1 MPHDPKDEDDEADDC
16 TLPVDPLPSPF
27 ILSNGDSGVDTMQTS
42 LGGMPTVPFSP
53 NDVVAEEHEETPH
66 EVVPDREA
74 EDEDKDD
81 KRQQAWVGWWRKAA
95 GDEDTWWWPS
105 AEDEDTEDEN
115 KDSTRQQACF
125 GCVVVLILI
134 IWAIYIALSEVGK
147 GLSRVSD
154 FLSHLH

>member
-66 EVVPDREA
+66 EVVPDGEA

-81 KRQQAWVGWWRKAA
+81 KRQQAGVGWWRKAA
-95 GDEDTWWWPS
+95 AFL
-105 AEDEDTEDEN
+105 AEDEDD
-115 KDSTRQQACF
+115 KRQQAWV
-125 GCVVVLILI
+125 GCVGVLILI
-134 IWAIYIALSEVGK
+134 IFGIYQALSEVAKVVGSVFDY
-147 GLSRVSD
+147 LA
-154 FLSHLH
+154 HLH

>member
-1 MPHDPKDEDDEADDC
+1 MPHDPKDKDDEADDC

-66 EVVPDREA
+66 EVVPDGEA

-81 KRQQAWVGWWRKAA
+81 KRQQACV
-95 GDEDTWWWPS
+95 
-105 AEDEDTEDEN
+105 
-115 KDSTRQQACF
+115 
-125 GCVVVLILI
+125 GCVGLWIDR
-134 IWAIYIALSEVGK
+134 IWD
-147 GLSRVSD
+147 GLWG
-154 FLSHLH
+154 

>member
-1 MPHDPKDEDDEADDC
+1 MMPHDPKDEDDEADDC

-66 EVVPDREA
+66 EVVPDGEA

-81 KRQQAWVGWWRKAA
+81 KQKKTWVWWN
-95 GDEDTWWWPS
+95 T
-105 AEDEDTEDEN
+105 
-115 KDSTRQQACF
+115 DSCV
-125 GCVVVLILI
+125 GCVGLLILI
-134 IWAIYIALSEVGK
+134 IWAIYQALSEVGK

>member
-1 MPHDPKDEDDEADDC
+1 MMPHDPKDEDDEADDC

-66 EVVPDREA
+66 EVVPDGEA
-74 EDEDKDD
+74 
-81 KRQQAWVGWWRKAA
+81 
-95 GDEDTWWWPS
+95 
-105 AEDEDTEDEN
+105 EDEN
-115 KDSTRQQACF
+115 KDGKRQCCV
-125 GCVVVLILI
+125 GCVGLLILI
-134 IWAIYIALSEVGK
+134 IWAIYQALSEVGK

>member
-53 NDVVAEEHEETPH
+53 NDVMGMLADSE
-66 EVVPDREA
+66 
-74 EDEDKDD
+74 
-81 KRQQAWVGWWRKAA
+81 G
-95 GDEDTWWWPS
+95 
-105 AEDEDTEDEN
+105 EDEN
-115 KDSTRQQACF
+115 KDTPRQQACF

>member
-66 EVVPDREA
+66 EVVPDGEA

-81 KRQQAWVGWWRKAA
+81 KRQQAWVG
-95 GDEDTWWWPS
+95 
-105 AEDEDTEDEN
+105 
-115 KDSTRQQACF
+115 
-125 GCVVVLILI
+125 CVGVLILI
-134 IWAIYIALSEVGK
+134 IFGIYQALSEVAKVVGSVFDY
-147 GLSRVSD
+147 LA
-154 FLSHLH
+154 HLH